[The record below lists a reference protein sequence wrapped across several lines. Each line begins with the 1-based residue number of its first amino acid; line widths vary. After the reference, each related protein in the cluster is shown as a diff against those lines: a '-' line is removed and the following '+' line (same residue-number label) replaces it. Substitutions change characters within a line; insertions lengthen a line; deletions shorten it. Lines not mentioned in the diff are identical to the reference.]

1 VEANPLTFV
10 IKRGSSVFCSGG
22 VVCSR
27 GVFKIFRG
35 KTCYIL
41 CLLFL
46 LTLNYGRLCFG
57 WDVYAVCIWF
67 YGFITEMPKGEF
79 VSYFI

>member
-10 IKRGSSVFCSGG
+10 IKRGSSCILL
-22 VVCSR
+22 R
-27 GVFKIFRG
+27 GSILLKIFRG

-41 CLLFL
+41 YLLFL

-67 YGFITEMPKGEF
+67 YGFITEMPNGEF